1 MFLIELLRKLTRH
14 QGSGGQPCTKATDM
28 SDFVLAL
35 PLYIRTVAAQPQQQA
50 TISCIHYESET
61 ALKGVERR
69 WEALAPVAT
78 QRL

>member
-1 MFLIELLRKLTRH
+1 MSTLMKRGKSMYMELKEEIGKGYTTQLHDKVSCLWLW
-14 QGSGGQPCTKATDM
+14 A
-28 SDFVLAL
+28 LA
-35 PLYIRTVAAQPQQQA
+35 PAPAIPQQHSPA
-50 TISCIHYESET
+50 CHYESET

>member
-1 MFLIELLRKLTRH
+1 MHALQHCLAQLDRALLKF
-14 QGSGGQPCTKATDM
+14 SP
-28 SDFVLAL
+28 
-35 PLYIRTVAAQPQQQA
+35 AQICQ
-50 TISCIHYESET
+50 HYESET